1 MNFELRD
8 EAEEL
13 AQKVQRVFGKLVI
26 DKRRLP
32 MSQLQS
38 RGIPAYVGEWLLDSL
53 APGTGPIN
61 PEEARKVQGW
71 AAKYI
76 PVSSDHKLIKYR
88 LSQGEVV
95 KALTPVEVDIH
106 LKRGR
111 SERFAQLKLLNLD
124 EVYISDEIIGQYP
137 DLLRLG
143 MWGVTELVNTTSGV
157 SILSFR
163 PMQASVNLNLYKQ
176 ARQEFTLEEWRNL
189 MLLSMGYNP
198 QILTD
203 EEQIILLARLLP
215 LVQKSMHLMEL
226 APKGTG
232 KSYLYENISPRVR
245 LVSGGNVS
253 PAVLFVNN
261 ATGQWGL
268 LARSA
273 TVVLDEVQTLK
284 FHQPEEIIGGLKGF
298 LANGKL
304 TRGGLYETASDSG
317 LVLLA
322 NVALDENQRP
332 IRDLLVEELPRFLQE
347 TAFLDRLKGIVP
359 GWKIR
364 KLGGS
369 SFASSVGLKADFFGD
384 ALLALRDD
392 LHADQYCARRV
403 SLLGERPYKR
413 NEEAVRSI
421 ASGMMKI
428 LFPHGEVSTNDF
440 RRYCVE
446 PAVELR
452 QLVWEQLYT
461 LDAEYRQYEERLD
474 VELLPELEAIS

>member
-1 MNFELRD
+1 MNFELQQ

-26 DKRRLP
+26 DKQRLP

-53 APGTGPIN
+53 APGTGQLS
-61 PEEARKVQGW
+61 PEEARKVQLW

-76 PVSSDHKLIKYR
+76 PASGDQKLIKHR

-95 KALTPVEVDIH
+95 KVLTPVEVDIH
-106 LKRGR
+106 LERGR
-111 SERFAQLKLLNLD
+111 NERSATLKLLNLD
-124 EVYISDEIIGQYP
+124 KVYIADELLVQYP

-157 SILSFR
+157 SILNFR
-163 PMQASVNLNLYKQ
+163 PMQASVNLDLYKR
-176 ARQEFTLEEWRNL
+176 ARKEFSLNEWRDL

-198 QILTD
+198 QVLTED
-203 EEQIILLARLLP
+203 EQIILLTRLLP
-215 LVQKSMHLMEL
+215 LVQKSLHLMEL

-245 LVSGGNVS
+245 LISGGNVS

-284 FHQPEEIIGGLKGF
+284 FQKPEEIVGGLKGF
-298 LANGKL
+298 LANSKL
-304 TRGGLYETASDSG
+304 TRGGLHETASDSA

-332 IRDLLVEELPRFLQE
+332 VRDPLIEELPKFLQE
-347 TAFLDRLKGIVP
+347 TAFLDRIKGIIP
-359 GWKIR
+359 GWKVR
-364 KLGGS
+364 KLGSS
-369 SFASSVGLKADFFGD
+369 SFANSVGLKADFFGD
-384 ALLALRDD
+384 VLLALRDD
-392 LHADQYCARRV
+392 LQADQYSARRI
-403 SLLGERPYKR
+403 SLLGERPYRR

-428 LFPHGEVSTNDF
+428 LFPHGEVSTADF

-474 VELLPELEAIS
+474 FELLPEPA

>member
-1 MNFELRD
+1 M
-8 EAEEL
+8 
-13 AQKVQRVFGKLVI
+13 
-26 DKRRLP
+26 
-32 MSQLQS
+32 
-38 RGIPAYVGEWLLDSL
+38 GEWLLDSL
-53 APGTGPIN
+53 APGIGQLS
-61 PEEARKVQGW
+61 PEEARKVQMCT
-71 AAKYI
+71 AKDI
-76 PVSSDHKLIKYR
+76 PASGDQKAIKHR

-95 KALTPVEVDIH
+95 KVLTPVEVDIY

-111 SERFAQLKLLNLD
+111 NERLAKLKLLNLD
-124 EVYISDEIIGQYP
+124 EVYIADELLSQYP

-163 PMQASVNLNLYKQ
+163 PMQASVNLELYKR
-176 ARQEFTLEEWRNL
+176 ARTEFTLDEWRDL

-198 QILTD
+198 QVLND
-203 EEQIILLARLLP
+203 EEQTILLTRLLP
-215 LVQKSMHLMEL
+215 LVQKSLHLMEL

-245 LVSGGNVS
+245 LISGGNVS

-284 FHQPEEIIGGLKGF
+284 FQKPEEIVGGLKGF
-298 LANGKL
+298 LANSKL
-304 TRGGLYETASDSG
+304 TRGGLHETASDAA

-332 IRDLLVEELPRFLQE
+332 VRDPLIEELPRFLQE
-347 TAFLDRLKGIVP
+347 TAFLDRIKGIIP

-364 KLGGS
+364 KLGS
-369 SFASSVGLKADFFGD
+369 ASFANSVGLKADFFGD

-392 LHADQYCARRV
+392 LQADQYSARRI
-403 SLLGERPYKR
+403 SLMGERPYRR

-428 LFPHGEVSTNDF
+428 LFPHREVSTADF

-474 VELLPELEAIS
+474 FELLPELD